1 MDYQEFKHELTRNMK
16 TKANHLSN
24 WQFGILLVTR
34 MIIGWHFL
42 YEGIVK
48 LIKPD
53 WTSAG
58 YLLSSRWMLS
68 DMFHNMA
75 ANTSVLHVVD
85 LLNIWGL
92 IFIGLALIIGVFVRL
107 AAFSGI
113 ALLLLYY
120 IANPPFIE
128 TPGAPLEGSYLIVN
142 KNIVEIFA
150 LLIIAAFP
158 TSLNLNIHW
167 SRIKNLFKGLKSS
180 YASSGKSVIST
191 EVNKRRE
198 MLKGLTAL
206 PFMGAF
212 AFALAKKASS
222 NEEKNLLDA
231 MTGASVKTI
240 DLSSLSDLKGDIGK
254 AKIKDKNFS
263 RLILGGNL
271 LSGWAHSRDLIYVS
285 QLVRAYHTK
294 EKIFGTLMMAEKC
307 GINTLLT
314 NPVLAQLINEY
325 WDRKIGKIQFISDC
339 AGLTYDDKG
348 AHAMPF
354 NEYLDKIQEAID
366 RGACACYI
374 QGETADYYMKNG
386 LEHQLE
392 KAVQKLIDNKVVW
405 GIGAHHIETIKACV
419 DTGFSP
425 DFWMKTLHHLNYWSA
440 GHKEWHDNKY
450 CFNPEETIA
459 YMETL
464 EQPWI
469 AFKVMAAGSI
479 HPREAFRYAFEK
491 GADFVCAGMYD
502 FQMVED
508 VNIAYDV
515 LQEDLSNVR
524 KRAWR
529 A

>member
-1 MDYQEFKHELTRNMK
+1 MTTTNKALT
-16 TKANHLSN
+16 N

-48 LIKPD
+48 LINPE

-58 YLLSSRWMLS
+58 YLLSSRWIFS
-68 DMFHNMA
+68 GVFHNIA
-75 ANTSVLHVVD
+75 TNESVLQFVD
-85 LLNIWGL
+85 FLNVWGL
-92 IFIGLALIIGVFVRL
+92 ILIGLALITGLFVRV

-113 ALLLLYY
+113 ALLALYY

-142 KNIVEIFA
+142 KNVVEIFA
-150 LLIIAAFP
+150 LLIVAAFP
-158 TSLNLNIHW
+158 TSLKINI
-167 SRIKNLFKGLKSS
+167 SFSKFKGLFTGFKRS
-180 YASSGKSVIST
+180 YATAGKSLP
-191 EVNKRRE
+191 EEDYNRRRE

-212 AFALAKKASS
+212 AYALGTKASS

-240 DLSSLSDLKGDIGK
+240 NLSSLKDLKGDVGK
-254 AKIKDKNFS
+254 GKIKEKEFS

-294 EKIFGTLMMAEKC
+294 EKIFGTLLMAEKC

-325 WDRKIGKIQFISDC
+325 WDRNIGNIQFISDC

-348 AHAMPF
+348 RHAMPF
-354 NEYLDKIQEAID
+354 NQYMDKIQEAID

-374 QGETADYYMKNG
+374 QGETADFYMQNG
-386 LEHQLE
+386 LEAQLE
-392 KAVQKLIDNKVVW
+392 KAVQKLVDNNVVW

-419 DTGFSP
+419 DAGFDP

-450 CFNPEETIA
+450 CFKPEDTIN
-459 YMETL
+459 YMESL

-479 HPREAFRYAFEK
+479 HPKEAFRYAFEK

-515 LQEDLSNVR
+515 LQDKSLMNR
-524 KRAWR
+524 KRTWR

>member
-1 MDYQEFKHELTRNMK
+1 MK
-16 TKANHLSN
+16 TPTKPLSG
-24 WQFGILLVTR
+24 WQFGILLITR
-34 MIIGWHFL
+34 MVIGWHFL

-48 LIKPD
+48 LINPE
-53 WTSAG
+53 WTSAS
-58 YLLSSRWMLS
+58 YLLSSRWLLS

-75 ANTSVLHVVD
+75 TNEGILNVVD
-85 LLNIWGL
+85 FLNIWGL
-92 IFIGLALIIGVFVRL
+92 ILIGLALFIGIFVRL

-128 TPGAPLEGSYLIVN
+128 TPGVPLEGSYMIVN
-142 KNIVEIFA
+142 KNVIEMFA
-150 LLIIAAFP
+150 LLIVASFP
-158 TSLNLNIHW
+158 TSLNLNIHF
-167 SRIKNLFKGLKSS
+167 SGIKNLFNGLKTS
-180 YASSGKSVIST
+180 YATTRGNPVSDGT
-191 EVNKRRE
+191 NKRRE
-198 MLKGLTAL
+198 MLKGLTAI

-212 AFALAKKASS
+212 AYALANKASS
-222 NEEKNLLDA
+222 HEEKNLLDA
-231 MTGASVKTI
+231 MTGASVKTL
-240 DLSSLSDLKGDIGK
+240 DLSSLSDLKGDIGTG
-254 AKIKDKNFS
+254 KIKNKAFS
-263 RLILGGNL
+263 RVILGGNL

-294 EKIFGTLMMAEKC
+294 EKIFGTLLMAEKC

-325 WDRKIGKIQFISDC
+325 WGRNIGNIQFISDC
-339 AGLTYDDKG
+339 AGLNYDANG

-354 NEYLDKIQEAID
+354 NEYLDKIQDAID

-392 KAVQKLIDNKVVW
+392 AAVQKLIDNKVIW
-405 GIGAHHIETIKACV
+405 GIGAHHIETIQACV
-419 DTGFSP
+419 EAGYDP

-440 GHKEWHDNKY
+440 GHEVWHDNKY
-450 CFNPEETIA
+450 CFNPENTIR
-459 YMETL
+459 YMESL

-479 HPREAFRYAFEK
+479 HPKEAFRYAFEK
-491 GADFVCAGMYD
+491 GADFICAGMYD

-508 VNIAYDV
+508 INIAYDI
-515 LQEDLSNVR
+515 LHDDLSSVR
-524 KRAWR
+524 ARPWR